1 MLYQG
6 DAHHYRAMIKRK
18 QRKQRAFGSALITL
32 SIALMFYAIP
42 CFAVSVFD
50 YDDQVAGGIAFSSSV
65 NDHDNS
71 TVPTVAQA
79 TADPAEGTAA
89 ATVASTAAAV
99 VMSETIGP
107 AMLSNEAAVD
117 SAIKRAQA
125 MQVVTSAQNTMV
137 TAQALPETVPE
148 QPDRN
153 VMPALLAFVM
163 AVVCA
168 ILGLRMITHSRRMLG
183 RRITAEYGSALRAC

>member
-18 QRKQRAFGSALITL
+18 QRKQRALGSALVTL

-50 YDDQVAGGIAFSSSV
+50 YDDQVPGGIAFSSSV
-65 NDHDNS
+65 NDHDGS
-71 TVPTVAQA
+71 TVPAVAQA
-79 TADPAEGTAA
+79 TAEPAEGAA
-89 ATVASTAAAV
+89 AANAASTAAAV

-107 AMLSNEAAVD
+107 AMLSNDAAVD
-117 SAIKRAQA
+117 SAIKRAEA

-137 TAQALPETVPE
+137 TAQAVPEAPVE

-153 VMPALLAFVM
+153 LVPALVAFFM

-168 ILGLRMITHSRRMLG
+168 ILGLRMITHSRQMLG